1 MSHPDEHPSG
11 PETTHAHTSRPGDA
25 VRFATTH
32 WSVVVRARD
41 EGSAE
46 AEEALARLC
55 QTYWPPLYAF
65 IRRQGRSVEDAQ
77 DLTQAFFARVLD
89 KKYFS
94 AADRHKGKLRT
105 FLLVTLKRFLANEH
119 DRARALKR
127 GGGQVIIPLDVELAQ
142 GRPGIDPG
150 HAITPDR
157 QFEQNWALTLLEK
170 VMADLRQEHVAAGKT
185 RQFDDL
191 KGFITDPKP
200 AVTWSEVAGRLGTTE
215 AAVKMTVSRLRQRYR
230 QLLRAEIART
240 VSSPDEVDDE
250 IRHLFAV
257 FGN

>member
-1 MSHPDEHPSG
+1 
-11 PETTHAHTSRPGDA
+11 
-25 VRFATTH
+25 VI
-32 WSVVVRARD
+32 RARD
-41 EGSAE
+41 EGSAG
-46 AEEALARLC
+46 AEEALAKLC
-55 QTYWPPLYAF
+55 QIYWPPLFSF

-94 AADRHKGKLRT
+94 AADRQKGKLRS
-105 FLLVTLKRFLANEH
+105 FLLVTLKHFLANEH
-119 DRARALKR
+119 DRAQALKR
-127 GGGQVIIPLDVELAQ
+127 GGGQIIIPLDVERAE
-142 GRPGIDPG
+142 GRPGADPS

-170 VMADLRQEHVAAGKT
+170 VMADLRQEHVATGKT
-185 RQFDDL
+185 RQFDEF

-200 AVTWSEVAGRLGTTE
+200 AVTWAEVAERLGATE

-250 IRHLFAV
+250 IRHLFAM
-257 FGN
+257 FGD